1 MLASASFLLIYL
13 GVILAVIKYRIAK
26 PDIAGAYKMPGGYL
40 IPAASALAIVW
51 FLSHLPPN
59 ELSAMLIFLAL
70 LSVVYLTM
78 NFWRRK
84 HG

>member
-26 PDIAGAYKMPGGYL
+26 QDEAGAYKMPGGYF
-40 IPAASALAIVW
+40 IPALSAIAVLW
-51 FLSHLPPN
+51 FLSNLPSN
-59 ELSAMLIFLAL
+59 ELRAMLIFLAL
-70 LSVVYLTM
+70 LSVLYVTM

-84 HG
+84 HA